1 MSAIV
6 SSTYALDDH
15 LQADG
20 RVYVTETHTDSAGD
34 VHTATY
40 LATPGMDHAG
50 IMAARAVQLSDQ
62 LAQSEI
68 DGVLNG
74 A

>member
-6 SSTYALDDH
+6 STSFALDDH

-20 RVYVTETHTDSAGD
+20 RIYVTETHTDSAGG
-34 VHTATY
+34 VHQIVY
-40 LATPGMDHAG
+40 LASPGMNHAS
-50 IMAARAVQLSDQ
+50 IANARASELSAQLQ
-62 LAQSEI
+62 ANEI
-68 DGVLNG
+68 EGILNG